1 MTYPYLF
8 SSSLTLL
15 TVRVGLSVMH
25 SLPISFLLNH
35 DCVDFRKDEGGRDVY
50 SHNQTRFPPSS
61 YSFIHEILTT
71 PICRRLCLI
80 ISLPSFA
87 PTPQGAT

>member
-25 SLPISFLLNH
+25 SLPISF
-35 DCVDFRKDEGGRDVY
+35 CQITIVWVSGRMRGEETY
-50 SHNQTRFPPSS
+50 THIIKPAFPPAATAS
-61 YSFIHEILTT
+61 YMTL
-71 PICRRLCLI
+71 
-80 ISLPSFA
+80 
-87 PTPQGAT
+87 